1 MPNRKLMYPV
11 LGSILAAV
19 VTLALKTTAASMTG
33 SVGLLS
39 DAAEAV
45 VNLLA
50 AGSAYVSLW
59 YAARPVDSNH
69 TYGHEKIEFFSSG
82 LEGMLVLIAAIGI
95 AVMAV
100 THFWRPEPLESLTV
114 GIILAAVATVINFAA
129 AMVLFRVG
137 RTHRSIILEAEGRH
151 LMADVWTSVAVV
163 AGVGLVRLTGM
174 QLFDPICALLM
185 AGYILWTG
193 AELVVR
199 SFNGLMDHALPLSEQ
214 ALVRAAI
221 EAGLERG
228 MTYHAL
234 RTRQAGTR
242 RFIDFHLLVPG
253 MWSVKHAHEIGS
265 RIEEGV
271 CRALADAEVTVHI
284 EPIEEPAAWDDSALV
299 AVEAAEA
306 AARREKGE
314 PAGK

>member
-1 MPNRKLMYPV
+1 MPNRKLMYPI

-19 VTLALKTTAASMTG
+19 ATLGLKAAAAWVTG

-39 DAAEAV
+39 DAAESV

-50 AGSAYVSLW
+50 AGTAYVSLW
-59 YAARPVDSNH
+59 YASQPVDSNH

-82 LEGMLVLIAAIGI
+82 LEGMLVLVAAVGI
-95 AVMAV
+95 AGTAV
-100 THFWRPEPLESLTV
+100 THFWRTEALESLPL
-114 GIILAAVATVINFAA
+114 GIALSGVATAINFAA

-137 RTHRSIILEAEGRH
+137 RTYRSIVLEAEARH

-163 AGVGLVRLTGM
+163 VGVGLSRLTGI
-174 QLFDPICALLM
+174 QLLDPICALLM

-193 AELVVR
+193 GELVVR
-199 SFNGLMDHALPLSEQ
+199 SFNGLMDHALPPSEQ

-221 EAGLERG
+221 EAGLEPG

-234 RTRQAGTR
+234 RTRQAGPR

-253 MWSVKHAHEIGS
+253 AWSVKHAHEIGS

-299 AVEAAEA
+299 AVEAA
-306 AARREKGE
+306 ARRERGE
-314 PAGK
+314 TPG